1 MKKKILKKVMKR
13 TLWISTAVT
22 SLIILLLFFTPQQ
35 VPSGVQIGGELF
47 GGLSKNKALHQLEK
61 LSESFQKRTILFQF
75 DDHET
80 SQLSSSQLGIEFDI
94 TATWRKMIGH
104 ESLLSRL
111 LSSSVG
117 AAGSETPR
125 KIEPQL
131 RVDEQHLSQV
141 VSSLLSSHERSVKNA
156 QLVWTDDQWKIGTE
170 IQGESLSAGEK
181 DRVQTLLIE
190 SIQNSN
196 IPSSLLIQYDPIE
209 PEIKSPDL
217 EEVKNKLDS
226 FVMNPLKINF
236 NNGGETID
244 FTDTETQEL
253 LNIEGSQVTL
263 DTEKLRKWISR
274 YAQERNLEPGR
285 VKITGTEEIESEYDG
300 KSFTKAVYE
309 GTFASGWIIDE
320 EKLFENISNAF
331 DDQEERMVSVNVR
344 IVPPTIT
351 SEIEGVSFPDLLST
365 GKSNFEEGN
374 GADRVK
380 NIDLSLGAFHSVIVP
395 AGESFSMNRT
405 TGWITEDKGYT
416 KTKVIYGGAVGTGV
430 GGGVCQTSTTLYRAV
445 INAGLP
451 VTERRPHTLDVSYY
465 HKYGYGLDAAVYTVA
480 RKDFQFVND
489 TGSPILINTYIAPS
503 DEAIVEIYGTS
514 DGRTVE
520 LKNIPTGIRNY
531 KKWNWFVKWPE
542 KEEKRVIDSIY
553 LR

>member
-1 MKKKILKKVMKR
+1 
-13 TLWISTAVT
+13 
-22 SLIILLLFFTPQQ
+22 
-35 VPSGVQIGGELF
+35 
-47 GGLSKNKALHQLEK
+47 
-61 LSESFQKRTILFQF
+61 
-75 DDHET
+75 
-80 SQLSSSQLGIEFDI
+80 
-94 TATWRKMIGH
+94 
-104 ESLLSRL
+104 
-111 LSSSVG
+111 
-117 AAGSETPR
+117 
-125 KIEPQL
+125 
-131 RVDEQHLSQV
+131 
-141 VSSLLSSHERSVKNA
+141 
-156 QLVWTDDQWKIGTE
+156 
-170 IQGESLSAGEK
+170 
-181 DRVQTLLIE
+181 
-190 SIQNSN
+190 
-196 IPSSLLIQYDPIE
+196 
-209 PEIKSPDL
+209 
-217 EEVKNKLDS
+217 
-226 FVMNPLKINF
+226 
-236 NNGGETID
+236 
-244 FTDTETQEL
+244 
-253 LNIEGSQVTL
+253 
-263 DTEKLRKWISR
+263 
-274 YAQERNLEPGR
+274 
-285 VKITGTEEIESEYDG
+285 
-300 KSFTKAVYE
+300 
-309 GTFASGWIIDE
+309 
-320 EKLFENISNAF
+320 
-331 DDQEERMVSVNVR
+331 
-344 IVPPTIT
+344 VPPTIT